1 MGVCVLGGINLDHVA
16 GVEHLPAPGETV
28 ASSSLARFPGGKAGN
43 QAVAAARTGVATR
56 LLGAVG
62 ADEPGA
68 FMRRFLSEAG
78 VDLAGVLEVADAP
91 TGQAFITLDA
101 AGRNSIVVAAGA
113 NAWYGA
119 AEIAAAD
126 LSGATVFLTQF
137 EATLPAVGA
146 LFRSP
151 EAQAGL
157 KILNAA
163 PALEAGAP
171 LLALADILI
180 VNETELARFAGL
192 AEPPADPDEAVA
204 AALGLAAPGQAV
216 IATLGGDGAVI
227 VRDGEVTRVPG
238 RRARVVD
245 TTGAGDCFCGALA
258 ARLSEGADLEAAV
271 IYANAAAALSVTRAG
286 AATSSPKRTEV
297 EALLAG

>member
-16 GVEHLPAPGETV
+16 SVESLPAPGETV
-28 ASSSLARFPGGKAGN
+28 TSSSLARFPGGKAGN
-43 QAVAAARTGVATR
+43 QAVAAARTGVTTR

-68 FMRRFLSEAG
+68 FMRGFLSGAG
-78 VDLAGVLEVADAP
+78 VDLTGVIEIPDAP

-101 AGRNSIVVAAGA
+101 AGRNSIVVAPGA
-113 NAWYGA
+113 NAQYGA

-126 LSGATVFLTQF
+126 LTGVTVFLTQF
-137 EATLPAVGA
+137 EATLSAVEA
-146 LFRSP
+146 LFLSP
-151 EAQAGL
+151 EAQAGV

-163 PALEAGAP
+163 PALMEGAP

-192 AEPPADPDEAVA
+192 TQPPADAEA
-204 AALGLAAPGQAV
+204 AAMAALTLAAPGQAV

-227 VRDGEVTRVPG
+227 VRDGEVTRAPG
-238 RRARVVD
+238 RRAEVID

-258 ARLSEGADLEAAV
+258 ARLAEGANLETAV
-271 IYANAAAALSVTRAG
+271 NYANAAAAISVTRPG
-286 AATSSPKRTEV
+286 AATSSPTRAEV
-297 EALLAG
+297 EAALAG